1 MPSGPDIPPPARGGV
16 PRYQASSPPG
26 TAASGSGR
34 RLAVPFQPAR
44 YVHGL
49 LLAQG
54 LAWLVLAGAALTAWV
69 LTFPA
74 SVNLVSAG
82 GAALWTGAELLGIV
96 VGTCLGAA
104 EVAMACRMRGG
115 QPRLL
120 LGLTVAIQGTMVA
133 VALILAAFLV
143 TVGGSLLQLLALG
156 GLPGPARP
164 VRLSRAGSAGRA
176 QPGAL
181 SGGAGGIS
189 RPGRHCP
196 WSRPGC

>member
-1 MPSGPDIPPPARGGV
+1 M
-16 PRYQASSPPG
+16 
-26 TAASGSGR
+26 AASGTGR
-34 RLAVPFQPAR
+34 PPAVPFQPAR

-54 LAWLVLAGAALTAWV
+54 LAWLVLAAAGLAAWV

-96 VGTCLGAA
+96 AGTWLGAA
-104 EVAMACRMRGG
+104 EVAMACRMRAG

-120 LGLTVAIQGTMVA
+120 LGLTVAIQGTMLA

-143 TVGGSLLQLLALG
+143 TVGGSLLELLALG
-156 GLPGPARP
+156 GLSGSGAKAQLALMP
-164 VRLSRAGSAGRA
+164 GSAGEPAGYHGQVAIVCGDDLDARSEM
-176 QPGAL
+176 PG
-181 SGGAGGIS
+181 
-189 RPGRHCP
+189 
-196 WSRPGC
+196 

>member
-1 MPSGPDIPPPARGGV
+1 MPSGPDIPPPARGGT
-16 PRYQASSPPG
+16 PRYQASPPSR
-26 TAASGSGR
+26 TAASGAGR
-34 RLAVPFQPAR
+34 QPVVPVQPAR

-54 LAWLVLAGAALTAWV
+54 LAWLVLGGAGFAAWA

-96 VGTCLGAA
+96 VGSWLGAA

-120 LGLTVAIQGTMVA
+120 LGLTVGIQGTMLA
-133 VALILAAFLV
+133 AALILAAFLV
-143 TVGGSLLQLLALG
+143 TVGGSLLELLALG
-156 GLPGPARP
+156 GL
-164 VRLSRAGSAGRA
+164 AGRA
-176 QPGAL
+176 QRGPG
-181 SGGAGGIS
+181 SAGEPAGYHGQVAIVRADDLDARS
-189 RPGRHCP
+189 EMPG
-196 WSRPGC
+196 

>member
-1 MPSGPDIPPPARGGV
+1 
-16 PRYQASSPPG
+16 
-26 TAASGSGR
+26 
-34 RLAVPFQPAR
+34 VPFQPAR

-54 LAWLVLAGAALTAWV
+54 LAWLVLAAAGLAAWV

-96 VGTCLGAA
+96 AGTWLGAA
-104 EVAMACRMRGG
+104 EVAMACRMRAG

-120 LGLTVAIQGTMVA
+120 LGLTVAIQGTMLA

-143 TVGGSLLQLLALG
+143 TVGGSLLELLALG
-156 GLPGPARP
+156 SLPSPAQ
-164 VRLSRAGSAGRA
+164 RAGSAGWF
-176 QPGAL
+176 

-189 RPGRHCP
+189 RPGRRRP
-196 WSRPGC
+196 W